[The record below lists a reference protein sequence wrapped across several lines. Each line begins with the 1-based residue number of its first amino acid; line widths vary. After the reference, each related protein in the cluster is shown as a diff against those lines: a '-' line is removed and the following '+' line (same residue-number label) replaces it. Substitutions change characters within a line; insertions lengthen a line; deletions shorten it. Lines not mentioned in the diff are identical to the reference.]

1 MKKSTYIALFL
12 YGLSSAAFAA
22 GTAVC
27 TSPSS
32 SGNGSAQVE
41 AGSDKFVKMAFTPK
55 CSANVYM
62 AYEQDAVNFAAAA
75 GSSRGKNVYG
85 GHTGGGG
92 VAATGT
98 ICANGCTA
106 NHATEATAA
115 LLSAAISG
123 TPAVTTS
130 AP

>member
-1 MKKSTYIALFL
+1 MKKLMCVALSLCWF
-12 YGLSSAAFAA
+12 SSMAFAA
-22 GTAVC
+22 GTVVC
-27 TSPSS
+27 SSPSS

-55 CSANVYM
+55 CSANVHM

-92 VAATGT
+92 VSATGT
-98 ICANGCTA
+98 ICQNGCLA
-106 NHATEATAA
+106 SHASEATAA

-123 TPAVTTS
+123 TSAVATTS
-130 AP
+130 P